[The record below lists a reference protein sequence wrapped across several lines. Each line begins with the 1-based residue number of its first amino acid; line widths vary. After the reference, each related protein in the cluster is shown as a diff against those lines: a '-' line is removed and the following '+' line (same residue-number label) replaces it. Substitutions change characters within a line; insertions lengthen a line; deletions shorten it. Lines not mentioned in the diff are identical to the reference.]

1 MAETYV
7 GITNENSFFS
17 DHYLSDLFAKDRR
30 KWEQDTKR
38 FASANL

>member
-1 MAETYV
+1 MAETYA

-38 FASANL
+38 FTSANL